1 VSVLFTQ
8 DEAAELVEIKP
19 SLLKLWLETAEFK
32 TSTTA
37 TSSGFVGGTETAYYF
52 NEDDIQRL
60 TEFAAQRVKRKTTSN
75 ETFIDD
81 GKQET
86 FTVAEIASLWRL
98 STDTVQRIFED
109 EPGVIALGNK
119 NPRGRRKRIT
129 LRIPRAVMERVKK
142 TRSNAR

>member
-37 TSSGFVGGTETAYYF
+37 KSSGLFGGIEIAYYF
-52 NEDDIQRL
+52 NEDDIRRL
-60 TEFAAQRVKRKTTSN
+60 TEFAAKRVKRNTSN
-75 ETFIDD
+75 EPFIDD

-86 FTVAEIASLWRL
+86 FTVAEIASLWKL

>member
-1 VSVLFTQ
+1 MLFTQ

>member
-1 VSVLFTQ
+1 MLFTQ

-37 TSSGFVGGTETAYYF
+37 KSSGLFGGIEIAYYF
-52 NEDDIQRL
+52 TQDDIQRL
-60 TEFAAQRVKRKTTSN
+60 TAFAAQRVKRKPDN

-86 FTVAEIASLWRL
+86 FTVAEIASLWKL
-98 STDTVQRIFED
+98 STDTVQRIFEN
-109 EPGVIALGNK
+109 EPGVIALGDK
-119 NPRGRRKRIT
+119 NPRGKRKRIT
-129 LRIPRAVMERVKK
+129 LRVPRAVMERVKK